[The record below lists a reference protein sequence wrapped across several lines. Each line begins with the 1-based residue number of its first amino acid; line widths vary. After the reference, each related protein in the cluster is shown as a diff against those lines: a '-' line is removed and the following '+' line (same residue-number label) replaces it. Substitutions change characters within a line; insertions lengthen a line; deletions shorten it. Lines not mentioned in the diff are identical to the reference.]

1 MARATP
7 RAARGRTDDMAPST
21 SRRVPNAL
29 FLTTA
34 LVFVLVVWGGVVR
47 LSGSG
52 LAIPGW
58 PLDQGHLL
66 PRAQKTVLI
75 EYGHRVLAGLVAL
88 FTAGTALAVF
98 GSRTYRRPLWHL
110 MTAALLALALQVFL
124 GARVVLEELPVD
136 RVVAHLLVAFLL
148 FAILLE
154 MTLVARDVARGNPAP
169 ATPSLPGLR
178 VWGYLSAAAVYV
190 QSGLGAWVS
199 SSGAS
204 LACPD
209 FPTCHGQWFPRMEGL
224 VGIQFLHRYG
234 ALAAFVV
241 VGAFTHSAARA
252 KLGSRVT
259 RTTRLAAVL
268 LFLQVALGISNIF
281 LKVPLH
287 VSATHLAVALL
298 LFGTLLT
305 ASHEIGRA

>member
-1 MARATP
+1 
-7 RAARGRTDDMAPST
+7 MAPST
-21 SRRVPNAL
+21 SRRIPNAL
-29 FLTTA
+29 LLTTA

-47 LSGSG
+47 LSGAG
-52 LAIPGW
+52 LAIPDW

-88 FTAGTALAVF
+88 FTVGTAVMVF
-98 GSRTYRRPLWHL
+98 GSRTYRRPLWYL
-110 MTAALLALALQVFL
+110 MAAALLALALQVFL

-136 RVVAHLLVAFLL
+136 RVVAHLLVAFLF
-148 FAILLE
+148 FAILLQ
-154 MTLVARDVARGNPAP
+154 MTLVAQGVARGEVAP
-169 ATPSLPGLR
+169 PVPSQPGLR
-178 VWGYLSAAAVYV
+178 FWGYLSAAAVYV

-209 FPTCHGQWFPRMEGL
+209 FPTCHGQWFPPLEGL

-234 ALAAFVV
+234 AFAAFVI

-252 KLGSRVT
+252 KLGGRVT
-259 RTTRLAAVL
+259 RAARFAAVL
-268 LFLQVALGISNIF
+268 LFLQVALGISNIY

-287 VSATHLAVALL
+287 VSATHLGVALL
-298 LFGTLLT
+298 LFGMLLK